1 MVDKQPLFSQ
11 LPAAQQELALQRFQ
25 IIQPFLE
32 GRVLLTYIVRT
43 HRLAL
48 RTARRWVQRYRADGL
63 AGLVR
68 SIRADRGTRRGMSL
82 EMQQFIQELVQR
94 EGEASVAS
102 LHRRVLHAATERG
115 WPAPSYS
122 RVYAIVRSLK
132 ALPRAEQ
139 ADLLPRRRGGRV
151 AWRYEGMP
159 RLFPMVGSP
168 LGTLSPT

>member
-68 SIRADRGTRRGMSL
+68 SVRADRGTRRGMSL
-82 EMQQFIQELVQR
+82 EMQQFIQDTESYEVQFLSKFTEAELEYLQSQR
-94 EGEASVAS
+94 LGRLATVNQRGEPQVAA
-102 LHRRVLHAATERG
+102 VG
-115 WPAPSYS
+115 F
-122 RVYAIVRSLK
+122 
-132 ALPRAEQ
+132 
-139 ADLLPRRRGGRV
+139 
-151 AWRYEGMP
+151 RYNYH
-159 RLFPMVGSP
+159 
-168 LGTLSPT
+168 